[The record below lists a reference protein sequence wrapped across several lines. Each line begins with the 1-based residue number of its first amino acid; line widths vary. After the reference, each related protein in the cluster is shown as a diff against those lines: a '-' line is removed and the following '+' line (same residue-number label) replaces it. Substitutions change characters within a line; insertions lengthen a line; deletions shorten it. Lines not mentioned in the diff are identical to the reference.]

1 MWLAICLAAAAAIAA
16 PSDVDQLTPA
26 DAARIQYSTQRFVY
40 LDIGESHTFRLK
52 DGSQRR
58 LRLKSVAEQR
68 DSVIGLLRRADVAV
82 EIDGKPLDLVCEPY
96 RMPVERDGLRIAAD
110 TTSGWINL
118 PKRVQFSLWDA
129 SDPIVDV
136 RRFVFPLSGYR
147 LFSQGTQGH
156 NEPVHLGHRDGDP
169 DGQRFCH
176 DYGFDLAGFEGKDP
190 VVSCVDG
197 TVLEAD
203 RATGTLAIEDDRG
216 IVLHFG
222 HLDSIL
228 PEMRTGVKVSR
239 GQNVGILGRKGGSG
253 NFSHLHVGL
262 FLSADQFRA
271 DHPCR
276 AINLY
281 PWLVEAYRHAAG
293 MKLCAVAR
301 PHLAVRAGE
310 VARFDG
316 TRSLVFGSSLTSYR
330 WEFPGGVREEMGT
343 GSERTRENGGKTAS
357 GEVPV
362 PVSSQALRGARV
374 ERVFDS
380 PGTYMAALW
389 VEDARGLRDVDFA
402 TVRVYSKEKPEG
414 VMPTLFVTY
423 APSRDIRVDQPVSF
437 RIWPQGR
444 DLSAIRIDLGDGR
457 VIERYEPYSTL
468 IHRFKTPGIYIVTAT
483 GAAGSLPVTQKVK
496 VVVQ

>member
-1 MWLAICLAAAAAIAA
+1 MSLAISLAAVAAIAA
-16 PSDVDQLTPA
+16 SSAAEEVTLA

-40 LDIGESHTFRLK
+40 LDIGESYTFRLK
-52 DGSQRR
+52 DGSERR
-58 LRLKSVAEQR
+58 LHLKSVAEQR

-82 EIDGKPLDLVCEPY
+82 EIDGKPLELVCEPY
-96 RMPVERDGLRIAAD
+96 HMPAQRDGLRIAAD
-110 TTSGWINL
+110 TTSGWVNL

-136 RRFVFPLSGYR
+136 RRFVFPLPRYR
-147 LFSQGTQGH
+147 LFSQGTQAH

-169 DGQRFCH
+169 DGQRFYH
-176 DYGFDLAGFEGKDP
+176 NYGFDLAGFEGKDP
-190 VVSCVDG
+190 VVSCVEG

-203 RATGTLAIEDDRG
+203 PATGTLAIEDDRG
-216 IVLHFG
+216 IVVHFG

-228 PEMRTGVKVSR
+228 PEVRQGAKVSR
-239 GQNVGILGRKGGSG
+239 GQSVGMLGRKGGSG
-253 NFSHLHVGL
+253 NFSHLHIGL
-262 FLSADQFRA
+262 FLSPDDFRA
-271 DHPCR
+271 DRPCR
-276 AINLY
+276 ALNLY

-310 VARFDG
+310 AVRFDG
-316 TRSLVFGSSLTSYR
+316 TRSLAFGSPLASCR
-330 WEFPGGVREEMGT
+330 WEFPDGV
-343 GSERTRENGGKTAS
+343 SLS
-357 GEVPV
+357 
-362 PVSSQALRGARV
+362 GARV
-374 ERVFDS
+374 QRVFDA

-389 VEDARGLRDVDFA
+389 VEDARGMRDVDFA

-423 APSRDIRVDQPVSF
+423 APSRDIRVDQPVWF

-444 DLSAIRIDLGDGR
+444 DLSPIRIDLGDGR
-457 VIERYEPYSTL
+457 VVERYEPYAT
-468 IHRFKTPGIYIVTAT
+468 IVHRFKTPGIHVVTAT
-483 GAAGSLPVTQKVK
+483 AASAGLPVTQKVK